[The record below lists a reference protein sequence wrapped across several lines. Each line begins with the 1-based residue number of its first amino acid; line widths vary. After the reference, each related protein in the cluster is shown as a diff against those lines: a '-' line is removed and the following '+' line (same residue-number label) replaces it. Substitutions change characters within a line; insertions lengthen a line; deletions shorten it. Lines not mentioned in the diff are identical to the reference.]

1 MSTWS
6 SYVTAHS
13 VEEALGALAAS
24 PGPALPLAGGSDLLL
39 ELKQGSR
46 PSVHTLVDLT
56 AIPELAR
63 LELRADRLF
72 IGAAVPLRIIASS
85 PLVVEHARAVAEASA
100 LIGGPQVRSNATLGG
115 NVAHALPAADG
126 MIALA
131 ALDARVEVASAAGR
145 RLEPILALFRG
156 PGESAIRPDR
166 ELLVGFHLRLGAE
179 GLGSAFGRVMRPQG
193 VALPI
198 LNSAV
203 FLRREGE
210 RIGEIHIV
218 VGPSGPVPR
227 RAAALEEL
235 LTGRRVDDE
244 ARARLREAIPVTL
257 SLRTSAHRAGADYRY
272 RLCAVLLEEVIDSAW
287 KRAGGQA

>member
-13 VEEALGALAAS
+13 VDEALGALAAP
-24 PGPALPLAGGSDLLL
+24 PGPALPVAGGSDLLL

-46 PSVHTLVDLT
+46 PPVHTLVDLT
-56 AIPELAR
+56 AIPELTR
-63 LELRADRLF
+63 LELRGEGLF
-72 IGAAVPLRIIASS
+72 IGAAVPLRIVASS
-85 PLVVEHARAVAEASA
+85 PLVRAHAQAVAEASA

-131 ALDARVEVASAAGR
+131 AVGARVEVASAAGR

-156 PGESAIRPDR
+156 PGESALRPDR
-166 ELLVGFHLRLGAE
+166 ELLVGFHLQSGAA
-179 GLGSAFGRVMRPQG
+179 GQGSAFERIMRPQG

-198 LNSAV
+198 LNTAV

-210 RIGEIHIV
+210 RIGEISIV

-235 LTGRRVDDE
+235 LVGRRLDDE
-244 ARARLREAIPVTL
+244 ARARLREAIPRTL
-257 SLRTSAHRAGADYRY
+257 SLRASTRRAGADYRY
-272 RLCAVLLEEVIDSAW
+272 RLCAVLLEEVIDLAW
-287 KRAGGQA
+287 QRAGGVS